1 MIEWF
6 GENLWAAWLSLTF
19 VLMVLEVFML
29 DLLFLMLAAGA
40 LTAMT
45 VSLAGGDGWLQV
57 VAGSVTALLMLGA
70 VRPVALKHLKKGS
83 PEELTN
89 VDRMQG
95 MDAQAL
101 EVITDT
107 AGLAEVD
114 GDTWTARVTAGERIE
129 AGAAAI
135 VESVEGATVYLRP
148 AASIDWNDPPVR
160 QE

>member
-57 VAGSVTALLMLGA
+57 VVGSVSALLMLGA

-83 PEELTN
+83 ADELTN

-95 MDAQAL
+95 MDAHAL

-114 GDTWTARVTAGERIE
+114 GGTWTARVIGGERIE
-129 AGAAAI
+129 AGAAAV

-148 AASIDWNDPPVR
+148 AVSIDWNDPPAR
-160 QE
+160 